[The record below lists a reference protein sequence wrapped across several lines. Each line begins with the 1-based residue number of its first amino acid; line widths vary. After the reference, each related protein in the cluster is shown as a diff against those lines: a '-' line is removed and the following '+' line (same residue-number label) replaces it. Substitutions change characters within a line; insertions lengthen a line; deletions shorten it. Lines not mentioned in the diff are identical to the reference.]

1 VKQIRFDDIDGL
13 NGVASNDFGPWGPPA
28 KVTQDMV
35 DSFAELTGDHQWI
48 HSDVE
53 RAKRD
58 SPFGGTI
65 AHGFLT
71 LSLLPALG
79 AQTVRITGHSSA
91 VNYGAEKLRFLAP
104 VPIPCEVHAR
114 GRIVRAEAR
123 PKGTLLTTEADV
135 SVMDAEKPSLLY
147 TMQVLYL
154 P

>member
-1 VKQIRFDDIDGL
+1 MKQIRFDDIDAL
-13 NGVASNDFGPWGPPA
+13 NAAASDEFGPWGPPV

-35 DSFAELTGDHQWI
+35 DAYADLTGDHQWI

-71 LSLLPALG
+71 LSLLPAMG
-79 AQTVRITGHSSA
+79 AQTIRITGQSSA

-104 VPIPCEVHAR
+104 VPIPSEVHAR
-114 GRIVRAEAR
+114 GRLVRAEAR
-123 PKGTLLTTEADV
+123 PKGTLVTSEADV
-135 SVMDAEKPSLLY
+135 SVVDATKPSLLY

>member
-1 VKQIRFDDIDGL
+1 MQQIRFNDVDGL
-13 NGVASNDFGPWGPPA
+13 NAAASDDFGPWGPPV

-35 DSFAELTGDHQWI
+35 DAYADLTGDHQWI

-71 LSLLPALG
+71 LSLLPAMS
-79 AQTVRITGHSSA
+79 AQTVRIIGQSSA
-91 VNYGAEKLRFLAP
+91 VNYGAERLRFLAP
-104 VPIPCEVHAR
+104 VPIPSEVQAR
-114 GRIVRAEAR
+114 GRLVRAEAR
-123 PKGTLLTTEADV
+123 PKGTLITSEADV
-135 SVMDAEKPSLLY
+135 SVVGAEKPSLLY

>member
-1 VKQIRFDDIDGL
+1 MKQVHFDDIDAL
-13 NGVASNDFGPWGPPA
+13 NAAASDEFGPWGPPV

-35 DSFAELTGDHQWI
+35 DAYAELTGDHQWI

-71 LSLLPALG
+71 LSLLPAMG
-79 AQTVRITGHSSA
+79 AQTIRITGQSSA

-104 VPIPCEVHAR
+104 VPIPSEVHAR
-114 GRIVRAEAR
+114 GRLVRAEAR
-123 PKGTLLTTEADV
+123 PKGTLVTTEADV
-135 SVMDAEKPSLLY
+135 SVVDADKPSLLY

>member
-1 VKQIRFDDIDGL
+1 MNQARFDDIDAL
-13 NGVASNDFGPWGPPA
+13 NAAASDEFGPWGPPV

-35 DSFAELTGDHQWI
+35 DAFADLTGDHQWI
-48 HSDVE
+48 HLDVE

-71 LSLLPALG
+71 LSLLPGMA
-79 AQTVRITGHSSA
+79 APAVRITGHSSA

-114 GRIVRAEAR
+114 GRLVRAEAR
-123 PKGTLLTTEADV
+123 PKGTLVTTEADI
-135 SVMDAEKPSLLY
+135 SVVDAQKPSLLY

>member
-1 VKQIRFDDIDGL
+1 MKQIRFDDIDAL
-13 NGVASNDFGPWGPPA
+13 NAAASDDFGPWGSPV

-35 DSFAELTGDHQWI
+35 DAYADLTGDHQWI

-71 LSLLPALG
+71 LSLLPAMG
-79 AQTVRITGHSSA
+79 AQTIRITGQSSA

-104 VPIPCEVHAR
+104 VPIPSEVHAR
-114 GRIVRAEAR
+114 GRLVRAEAR
-123 PKGTLLTTEADV
+123 PKGTLVTTEADV
-135 SVMDAEKPSLLY
+135 SVVDADKPSLLY

>member
-1 VKQIRFDDIDGL
+1 MNQIRFDDIDAL
-13 NGVASNDFGPWGPPA
+13 NVAAFDEFGPWGPPV

-35 DSFAELTGDHQWI
+35 DAFAELTGDHQWI
-48 HSDVE
+48 HADVE

-71 LSLLPALG
+71 LSLLPAMG
-79 AQTVRITGHSSA
+79 AQTVRITGQSSA

-104 VPIPCEVHAR
+104 VPIPSEVHAR
-114 GRIVRAEAR
+114 GRLVRAEAR
-123 PKGTLLTTEADV
+123 PKGTLVTTEADV
-135 SVMDAEKPSLLY
+135 SVVDADKPSLLY

>member
-1 VKQIRFDDIDGL
+1 MTQARFDDIDAL
-13 NGVASNDFGPWGPPA
+13 NAVASDEFGPWGPPV

-35 DSFAELTGDHQWI
+35 DAFADLTGDHQWN
-48 HSDVE
+48 HLDVE

-71 LSLLPALG
+71 LSLLPGMA
-79 AQTVRITGHSSA
+79 APTVRITEHSSA

-114 GRIVRAEAR
+114 GRLVRAEAR
-123 PKGTLLTTEADV
+123 PKGTLVTTEADV
-135 SVMDAEKPSLLY
+135 SVIDAAKPSLLY

>member
-13 NGVASNDFGPWGPPA
+13 NGAASDVFDDWGPST

-35 DSFAELTGDHQWI
+35 DAFADLTGDHQWI
-48 HSDVE
+48 HADVE

-79 AQTVRITGHSSA
+79 AQTVRITGQSSA
-91 VNYGAEKLRFLAP
+91 VNYGAERLRFLAP
-104 VPIPCEVHAR
+104 VPIPSEVHAR
-114 GRIVRAEAR
+114 SRLVRAEAR
-123 PKGTLLTTEADV
+123 PKGTLITTEADL
-135 SVMDAEKPSLLY
+135 SVVGADKPSVLY
-147 TMQVLYL
+147 MMQVLYL

>member
-1 VKQIRFDDIDGL
+1 MNQARFDDIDAL
-13 NGVASNDFGPWGPPA
+13 NATASDEFGPWGPPV

-35 DSFAELTGDHQWI
+35 DAFADLTGDHQWI
-48 HSDVE
+48 HLDVE

-71 LSLLPALG
+71 LSLLPGMA
-79 AQTVRITGHSSA
+79 APAVRITGHSSA

-104 VPIPCEVHAR
+104 VPIPCELHAR
-114 GRIVRAEAR
+114 GRLVRAEAR
-123 PKGTLLTTEADV
+123 PKGTLVTTEADI
-135 SVMDAEKPSLLY
+135 SVLDAQKPSLLY

>member
-1 VKQIRFDDIDGL
+1 MKQIRFDDIDGL
-13 NGVASNDFGPWGPPA
+13 NAAASEEFGPWGPPV
-28 KVTQDMV
+28 KVTQEMV
-35 DSFAELTGDHQWI
+35 DAYADLTGDHQWI

-71 LSLLPALG
+71 LSLLPAMG
-79 AQTVRITGHSSA
+79 AQTVRITGQSSA
-91 VNYGAEKLRFLAP
+91 VNYGAERLRFLAP
-104 VPIPCEVHAR
+104 VPIPSEVHAR
-114 GRIVRAEAR
+114 GRLVRAEAR
-123 PKGTLLTTEADV
+123 PKGTLVTTEADV
-135 SVMDAEKPSLLY
+135 RVVGAEKPSLLY

>member
-1 VKQIRFDDIDGL
+1 MQQIRFNDVDGL
-13 NGVASNDFGPWGPPA
+13 NAAASDDFGPWGPPV
-28 KVTQDMV
+28 KVTQEMV
-35 DSFAELTGDHQWI
+35 DAYADLTGDHQWI

-71 LSLLPALG
+71 LSLLPAMG
-79 AQTVRITGHSSA
+79 AQTVRIIGQSSA
-91 VNYGAEKLRFLAP
+91 VNYGAERLRFLAP
-104 VPIPCEVHAR
+104 VPIPSEVHAR
-114 GRIVRAEAR
+114 GRLVRAEAR
-123 PKGTLLTTEADV
+123 PKGTLITSEADV
-135 SVMDAEKPSLLY
+135 TVVGAEKPSLLY

>member
-1 VKQIRFDDIDGL
+1 MQQIRFDDTDGL
-13 NGVASNDFGPWGPPA
+13 NAAASETFGDWGPPV

-35 DSFAELTGDHQWI
+35 DAFADLTGDHQWI
-48 HSDVE
+48 HLDVE

-71 LSLLPALG
+71 LSLLPAMG
-79 AQTVRITGHSSA
+79 ASTVRIVGQSSA

-114 GRIVRAEAR
+114 GRLVRAEAR
-123 PKGTLLTTEADV
+123 PKGTLLTTEADI
-135 SVMDAEKPSLLY
+135 SVVDADKPSLLY
-147 TMQVLYL
+147 MMQVLYL

>member
-1 VKQIRFDDIDGL
+1 MNQVRFDDIDAL
-13 NGVASNDFGPWGPPA
+13 NAAASDEFGPWGPPV

-35 DSFAELTGDHQWI
+35 DAFADLTGDHQWI
-48 HSDVE
+48 HLDVE

-71 LSLLPALG
+71 LSLLPGMA
-79 AQTVRITGHSSA
+79 APAVRVTGHSSA

-104 VPIPCEVHAR
+104 VPIPCELHAR
-114 GRIVRAEAR
+114 GRLVRAEAR
-123 PKGTLLTTEADV
+123 PKGTLITTEADV
-135 SVMDAEKPSLLY
+135 SVIDATKPSLLY

>member
-1 VKQIRFDDIDGL
+1 MQQVRFDDIDGL
-13 NGVASNDFGPWGPPA
+13 NAAAADEFGPWGPPV

-35 DSFAELTGDHQWI
+35 DAFADLTGDHQWI
-48 HSDVE
+48 HLDVE

-71 LSLLPALG
+71 LSLLPGMA
-79 AQTVRITGHSSA
+79 APAVRITGHSSA

-114 GRIVRAEAR
+114 GRLVRAEAR
-123 PKGTLLTTEADV
+123 PKGTLITTEADI
-135 SVMDAEKPSLLY
+135 SVLDAVKPSLLY

>member
-1 VKQIRFDDIDGL
+1 MNQVRFDDIDAL
-13 NGVASNDFGPWGPPA
+13 NAAASGEFGPWGPPV

-35 DSFAELTGDHQWI
+35 DDFADLTGDHQWI
-48 HSDVE
+48 HLDVE

-71 LSLLPALG
+71 LSLLPGMA
-79 AQTVRITGHSSA
+79 APAVRITGHSSA

-114 GRIVRAEAR
+114 GRLVRAEAR
-123 PKGTLLTTEADV
+123 PKGTLVTTEADI
-135 SVMDAEKPSLLY
+135 SVMDAAKPSLLY

>member
-1 VKQIRFDDIDGL
+1 MTEIRFDDVDGL
-13 NGVASNDFGPWGPPA
+13 NAAVSEEFGPWGPPT
-28 KVTQDMV
+28 KVTQEMV
-35 DSFAELTGDHQWI
+35 DAFAELTGDHQWI

-79 AQTVRITGHSSA
+79 AQTVRITGQSSA

-114 GRIVRAEAR
+114 GRLVRAEAR
-123 PKGTLLTTEADV
+123 PKGTLVTTEADI
-135 SVMDAEKPSLLY
+135 SVMDAAKPSLLY